1 MALVNIVMAWVS
13 VVVWAGFIFYLSS
26 IPSLN
31 SGWGIWDLVARK
43 MAHITEFGILTVLVA
58 RALRKTVQNWLVTR
72 VLVFSAVAALLYA
85 VSDEIH
91 QSFVPGRGPSF
102 GDVLIDGCGIM
113 LAVLIYRLREKIE
126 KP

>member
-91 QSFVPGRGPSF
+91 QSFVPGRGPSL

-113 LAVLIYRLREKIE
+113 LAVLIYRQREKIE